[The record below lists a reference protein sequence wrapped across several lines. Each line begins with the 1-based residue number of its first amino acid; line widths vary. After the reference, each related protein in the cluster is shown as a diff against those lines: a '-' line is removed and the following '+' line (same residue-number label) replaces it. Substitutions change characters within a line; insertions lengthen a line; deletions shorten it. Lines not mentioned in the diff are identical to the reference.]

1 MKIAVFCGIALTS
14 AATASAQ
21 APVAPP
27 HTMTLTGCI
36 MGGTKSRPIAL
47 VNALALPVGTT
58 PAPAEPPTPAEPP
71 PPDATTGTPGSVTE
85 AVVRGTAPAGSS
97 ASSVN
102 GYRLSGADMTAWV
115 GRRVEVVGMLVSS
128 PVGSSTTPVG
138 TAGTTKTDPLPMPEF
153 RVISVQSITGQ
164 CPIK

>member
-1 MKIAVFCGIALTS
+1 MKIAVLCGIALMS
-14 AATASAQ
+14 AATAFAQ

-36 MGGTKSRPIAL
+36 MGGTNSRPIAL
-47 VNALALPVGTT
+47 VNALALPAGTT
-58 PAPAEPPTPAEPP
+58 PTPAEPP
-71 PPDATTGTPGSVTE
+71 PPEATTGTTGSVTE

-128 PVGSSTTPVG
+128 PSGSSATPVG

-153 RVISVQSITGQ
+153 RVVSVQPITGQ